1 MYQFIEKK
9 AAVCY
14 YMKRRI
20 SWMTN
25 FFVSTDS
32 TCDLYANEIEKM
44 GIGYL
49 PLTITIE
56 ENGETRFMQDK
67 FQTYDEYVN
76 FFEMLK
82 NPALNIFTSKN
93 NTEIHRE
100 YFEKLAEA
108 GHRNIIHFTISY
120 QLANTRDN
128 TVQAAEM
135 VKEKYPDFNL
145 VPIESHTTTV
155 CQGMLVKMAVKLR
168 DEGKTLQEAVDF
180 VEDKK
185 HKIQHFVVV
194 DDLYHLKRGGRIGGT
209 AAAIGTLIKIKIMLD
224 FDREGKLRVIQ
235 KISGGKKRALKYI
248 LSNIKKFTFADD
260 AYPTVVHTGDLD
272 GAKIF
277 AEEIKKQYGIEPEIR
292 IMGPTIGC
300 HVGPGA
306 VAFTFVSNEL
316 RP

>member
-1 MYQFIEKK
+1 MLLYDKENIFDDKFFRINRQYVRFI
-9 AAVCY
+9 
-14 YMKRRI
+14 RQR
-20 SWMTN
+20 N
-25 FFVSTDS
+25 R
-32 TCDLYANEIEKM
+32 KM

-180 VEDKK
+180 VEDKNTK
-185 HKIQHFVVV
+185 FS
-194 DDLYHLKRGGRIGGT
+194 
-209 AAAIGTLIKIKIMLD
+209 
-224 FDREGKLRVIQ
+224 
-235 KISGGKKRALKYI
+235 ISSLW
-248 LSNIKKFTFADD
+248 
-260 AYPTVVHTGDLD
+260 
-272 GAKIF
+272 
-277 AEEIKKQYGIEPEIR
+277 
-292 IMGPTIGC
+292 TIC
-300 HVGPGA
+300 I
-306 VAFTFVSNEL
+306 T
-316 RP
+316 